1 MQDRRFYPEAKPV
14 TASAVAEL
22 ARGELVRGDGD
33 TTAAEVVTPDSAGK
47 GRICFV
53 ASKAAAAEI
62 PDTDGFI
69 CLAPPE
75 LAESIPGKGS
85 VVATPD
91 PKGALCLALKKMF
104 PAEAVDPGIAPSATV
119 DATAKLGKGVCLAA
133 GAVVGAGAVLG
144 ASVSIGPGTVVGKGC
159 ELGPGASIGP
169 NSTIAYAI
177 IGEGT
182 EIGSS
187 VTIGNR
193 GFGVVRDGQNYLA
206 PHLGRVVIGA
216 RCYIASHCNIDR
228 GFIKDTVIGD
238 AVMIDTMV
246 HIAHNATIG
255 DGCVLCGQVGIAG
268 SATLGS
274 NNVLGSKSGVAD
286 NVTVG
291 DGNMF
296 AALSGITNDVGS
308 GQTMGGFPVV
318 PIGEFRRQAVALRK
332 LGRGGGEG
340 GESG

>member
-1 MQDRRFYPEAKPV
+1 MPDPIQDRRFYPEARPV

-33 TTAAEVVTPDSAGK
+33 TVAMEVATPDSAGK

-62 PDTDGFI
+62 PDTGGFI

-75 LAESIPGKGS
+75 LAGTIPGSGC

-91 PKGALCLALKKMF
+91 PKGALCLVIKEMF
-104 PAEAVDPGIAPSATV
+104 GADAADSGIDASAKVDPSAT
-119 DATAKLGKGVCLAA
+119 LGKGV
-133 GAVVGAGAVLG
+133 
-144 ASVSIGPGTVVGKGC
+144 SIGAGTVVGKGC
-159 ELGPGASIGP
+159 ELGPGVTVGP
-169 NSTIAYAI
+169 NCTIAYAVV
-177 IGEGT
+177 GEGT
-182 EIGSS
+182 RIGAS
-187 VTIGNR
+187 VTIGNP
-193 GFGVVRDGQNYLA
+193 GFGIVRDGGNTLA

-246 HIAHNATIG
+246 HIAHNVSVG

-268 SATLGS
+268 SARLGR

-296 AALSGITNDVGS
+296 AALSGITNDVGD
-308 GQTMGGFPVV
+308 GQTMGGFPAV

-332 LGRGGGEG
+332 LGRTNAKGGENG
-340 GESG
+340 